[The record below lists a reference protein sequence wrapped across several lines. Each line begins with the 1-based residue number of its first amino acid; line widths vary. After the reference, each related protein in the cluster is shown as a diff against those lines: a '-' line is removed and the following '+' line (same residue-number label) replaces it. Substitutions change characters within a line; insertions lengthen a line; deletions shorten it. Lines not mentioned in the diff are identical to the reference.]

1 MARNVQGKTT
11 ETAREASGA
20 ENSKDSFNVLKIS
33 IVLAI
38 IAGAVLLWYFGF
50 LPGSTP
56 LAPRQN

>member
-1 MARNVQGKTT
+1 MARNVQAKTT

-38 IAGAVLLWYFGF
+38 IAGALLLWYFGS
-50 LPGSTP
+50 LPGTTP
-56 LAPRQN
+56 PAPHQN